1 MSGGEWPGAAHENP
15 TTEHIAGCEVL
26 ETLHRGV
33 GSVVYRG
40 RRSAD
45 GLPVVIKMG
54 AGAPARL
61 PHEHAMLVALDGQG
75 APRSHGVTQTP
86 AGWALLLEDIGG
98 RSLADLGIAGRM
110 SATELLG
117 LAIAIVDALERVHH
131 RRVVHKD
138 VNPTNLVWRR
148 PEAGPEAKDDG
159 RLVLVDFGIATV
171 LPRETAAF
179 VSPGRLEGT
188 LAYISP
194 EQTGRINRSLDYRT
208 DYYSLGVTLYELAA
222 GRLPFD
228 AGDPLELVHC
238 HIARQPPPLHE
249 MAPAVPRAFADI
261 VHKLMAKSADERY
274 QSAHGIR
281 ADLERCLQGLAQG
294 SESPGFELGR
304 EDRSER
310 FHLPQELYGRKHEI
324 QRVLAAFER
333 ASTGTATLIMVSGN
347 AGIGKS
353 ALIREVY
360 RPLTVQRGYFIA
372 GKFDQYRNS
381 PYAALLQALRA
392 LITQILTESQERI
405 SAWRT
410 QLLDALHGNVDVL
423 VDVCPEL
430 ALITGPQSSVATIP
444 PADARH
450 RFQQAVRALLG
461 VFASP
466 EHPLCMFLDD
476 LQWTD
481 ADTLALLAEL
491 MHAARTLPLLIIG
504 AYRDNEVGPTHPLEL
519 TLEKI
524 EEQGGRIERL
534 ALAPLALDDVT
545 SLVAAALSMP
555 AAEVVPLAALLRAR
569 TGGNP
574 FFLRA
579 FLTALYEDGLLAPAP
594 TGWRW
599 DTDRIRQRGV
609 TDNVVDLM
617 VDRIQRL
624 PQGTQEMLRVA
635 ACLGNELE
643 LGILAVAAGRPLD
656 AMAHE
661 LWPAIAE
668 ELVLALDP
676 VHSAVELASGGVA
689 IRCRFAH
696 DRIQQA
702 VLSTSDEQALAA
714 LHATVGR
721 RMLDQLG
728 PEAREQRLF
737 DIVDHLNHGQAASDA
752 SGREELARLNRQAAH
767 KALKAAAA
775 RPALGYARAGLAL
788 LDGGD
793 WQAGYELVRDL
804 HLEAAGAAFVGGE
817 LETLD
822 ELAAAV
828 LAHARDVMDK
838 VAIWKLQ
845 GQVCYAQQR
854 FQEGIDIYLHALGE
868 IGVALPARVAPEDRT
883 QAMQA
888 TAAALGERVI
898 DDLHALPAC
907 AEPRARAAMEILD
920 HMVVIAYTIASD
932 LFPVAICRL
941 VQLSLAHGNTPYSAF
956 GYIMYGL
963 LLSNEH
969 DLDRAARIGR
979 MALRLADRFGDKDI
993 LSRTYLYAHYQL
1005 LHWKEPL
1012 YQLSPALLSAYRF
1025 GMEAGSRFH
1034 AACSAATQCIN
1045 RFLAGAELGKLAADA
1060 GKYSELMEQL
1070 RQPMVLSW
1078 HQPYEQAA
1086 INLHRGAPDP
1096 CRFAGPAYDADARV
1110 PTYAANDHAALFN
1123 YHYCKAFVCYVLGDF
1138 AAAAASAEAAETH
1151 QAITSTALWAG
1162 PWTFLDSLCRLAV
1175 YERSG
1180 EAERARILEVVA
1192 QNQAKLA
1199 QWLPHCPVS
1208 FEHKLRLVEAE
1219 LARVLGHRDEAE
1231 AKFDVALA
1239 LAQRS
1244 GYVHE
1249 AALAAEI
1256 VARFHLDVGQAE
1268 RARDMLRQAHRD
1280 YLRWGAITKVKA
1292 LEQRYAQLLPR
1303 VATSALDTLTLATID
1318 ARDWDVSVLDLV
1330 GVLSAS
1336 QALSRE
1342 IEREQLLARL
1352 MALVIEIAGAEAG
1365 ALLLARGDTWVVEA
1379 EKAVDDRAA
1388 VLQSIPMDELEARGH
1403 RGLPVA
1409 VVRYVARTQSQVV
1422 LDDAGADAQFGRD
1435 PYIARHRVKSVLCV
1449 PLARQ
1454 GGQRGILYLENNLV
1468 RGAFTPA
1475 RIHVLQLL
1483 STQAVISLENAML
1496 YDTLEQKVADRTREL
1511 GAKNQELGATLDRL
1525 RETQAR
1531 MVVQE
1536 RLASLGTLA
1545 AGIAHELRN
1554 PLNFV
1559 NNFAKLS
1566 LRHLAAL
1573 ASDVA
1578 AAALYIGA
1586 DPAQRME
1593 RNLAN
1598 LELNLSKIDTHGQR
1612 MDGIIRSM
1620 LDHSR
1625 GGTGERADVDLNA
1638 LVGDYVKL
1646 AYYGMRARPGAIDIE
1661 IDMQLDPALAPVH
1674 VAPQEIGRVVIN
1686 LIDNACYALAAKQR
1700 SGAGDAPPRIEV
1712 RTRELGTAV
1721 EIRVRDNGTGVPES
1735 MRARVFDPFFTTK
1748 QAGEG
1753 TGLGLSISHEI
1764 VAQGYRGSLTFDS
1777 RDGEFT
1783 EFVINLPRS

>member
-1 MSGGEWPGAAHENP
+1 MSGGERPGATHGNP
-15 TTEHIAGCEVL
+15 MTEHIGGCEVL

-45 GLPVVIKMG
+45 GLPVVIKMVD
-54 AGAPARL
+54 AGAPASL
-61 PHEHAMLVALDGQG
+61 PHEHAMLVSLDGQG

-86 AGWALLLEDIGG
+86 AGWALLIEDIGG
-98 RSLADLGIAGRM
+98 RSLVDLGIAGRM
-110 SATELLG
+110 SAAELLG
-117 LAIAIVDALERVHH
+117 LAIAIVDAIERVHH

-138 VNPTNLVWRR
+138 VNPANLVWRR
-148 PEAGPEAKDDG
+148 PEAGSDG

-228 AGDPLELVHC
+228 SGDPLELVHC
-238 HIARQPPPLHE
+238 HIARQPPPLRE
-249 MAPAVPRAFADI
+249 VAPAAPPAFSDI

-274 QSAHGIR
+274 QSARGLR
-281 ADLERCLQGLAQG
+281 ADLERCLQELEQG
-294 SESPGFELGR
+294 SESPGFDLGR

-310 FHLPQELYGRKHEI
+310 FHLPQALYGREHEI
-324 QRVLAAFER
+324 QRVLAASER
-333 ASTGTATLIMVSGN
+333 ASAGMATLIMVSGN

-353 ALIREVY
+353 ALIREIY

-372 GKFDQYRNS
+372 GKFDQYRNA
-381 PYAALLQALRA
+381 PYAALLQAMRA

-405 SAWRT
+405 AAWRT
-410 QLLDALHGNVDVL
+410 QLQDALHGNVDVL

-430 ALITGPQSSVATIP
+430 ALITGPQPSAATIP

-461 VFASP
+461 VFATP

-491 MHAARTLPLLIIG
+491 MHAARSLPLLIIG
-504 AYRDNEVGPTHPLEL
+504 AYRDNEVGATHPLEL

-524 EEQGGRIERL
+524 EEQGGRVERL
-534 ALAPLALDDVT
+534 ALAPLGLDDVT
-545 SLVAAALSMP
+545 ALAAAAMSMP

-579 FLTALYEDGLLAPAP
+579 FLTALYEDGLLTPAPA
-594 TGWRW
+594 GWRW
-599 DTDRIRQRGV
+599 DMDRIRQRGV

-624 PQGTQEMLRVA
+624 PHGTQEVLRIA

-656 AMAHE
+656 VMAQE
-661 LWPAIAE
+661 FWPAIAE

-676 VHSAVELASGGVA
+676 VHSAVELAGSGGA

-714 LHATVGR
+714 LHATMGR

-737 DIVDHLNHGQAASDA
+737 DIVDHLNQGQATTTDA
-752 SGREELARLNRQAAH
+752 SGREELARLNLQAAH

-788 LDGGD
+788 LDQGD
-793 WQAGYELVRDL
+793 WQARYELVRDL
-804 HLEAAGAAFVGGE
+804 HIEAAGAAFVGGD

-822 ELAAAV
+822 ELAATV

-883 QAMQA
+883 HAMQA
-888 TAAALGERVI
+888 TAAALGERDI
-898 DDLHALPAC
+898 DELHTLPAC
-907 AEPRARAAMEILD
+907 TEPRARAAMEILD

-932 LFPVAICRL
+932 LFPVAISRL

-1034 AACSAATQCIN
+1034 AACSAATLCIN
-1045 RFLAGAELGKLAADA
+1045 RFLAGAELGKLAVDA

-1110 PTYAANDHAALFN
+1110 STYATNDHAALFN

-1138 AAAAASAEAAETH
+1138 AAAAASAKAAEAH
-1151 QAITSTALWAG
+1151 QAITVTALWAG

-1175 YERSG
+1175 YEQAD
-1180 EAERARILEVVA
+1180 EAERARIRDVVA

-1199 QWLPHCPVS
+1199 RWLPHCPAS
-1208 FEHKLRLVEAE
+1208 FEHKLALVEAE
-1219 LARVLGHRDEAE
+1219 LARVLGHLDEAG
-1231 AKFDVALA
+1231 ARFDAALA

-1249 AALAAEI
+1249 AALASEI
-1256 VARFHLDVGQAE
+1256 AARFHLDLGQAE
-1268 RARDMLRQAHRD
+1268 RARDLLRQAHRD

-1365 ALLLARGDTWVVEA
+1365 ALLLERGDTWVVEA
-1379 EKAVDDRAA
+1379 EKAVDDQAA

-1409 VVRYVARTQSQVV
+1409 VVRYVARTRSQVV

-1435 PYIARHRVKSVLCV
+1435 PYIARHGVKSVLCV

-1496 YDTLEQKVADRTREL
+1496 YDTLEQKVAHRTREL
-1511 GAKNQELGATLDRL
+1511 AAKNQELGATLDRL

-1578 AAALYIGA
+1578 ASALYIGA
-1586 DPAQRME
+1586 EPAQRME

-1598 LELNLSKIDTHGQR
+1598 LDLNLAKIDTHGQR

-1625 GGTGERADVDLNA
+1625 GGTGERAEVDLNA

-1646 AYYGMRARPGAIDIE
+1646 AYHGMRARPGAVDIDID
-1661 IDMQLDPALAPVH
+1661 IVVDPALAPIQV
-1674 VAPQEIGRVVIN
+1674 VPQEIGRVIIN
-1686 LIDNACYALAAKQR
+1686 LVDNACYALAAKQR
-1700 SGAGDAPPRIEV
+1700 AGTGGFTPRIEV
-1712 RTRELGTAV
+1712 RTRELGTEV
-1721 EIRVRDNGTGVPES
+1721 EIRVRDNGTGIPES
-1735 MRARVFDPFFTTK
+1735 MRARVLDPFFTTK

-1764 VAQGYRGSLTFDS
+1764 IAQGYRGSLTFDS
-1777 RDGEFT
+1777 REGEFT
-1783 EFVINLPRS
+1783 EFVITLPRS